1 MDWGGLWLPGTS
13 FLHKAGEDWH
23 TVTETQSIQSNG
35 FYETVYLYSKISL
48 ETRVFQ
54 SFVICSCKR
63 PHAESSFLSSLLA
76 LKGCSGSGDAQS
88 PSLHSSG
95 VLSDPEKKHIFTPRF
110 CGNSLAIL
118 RHRTTKRPLGIQ
130 KTQNSCSSKIQ
141 DPWAFQIMLRKKMY
155 WTSSQE
161 CWFPVSSLPLF
172 PLGPQTRQL
181 PLSPFSYLNNRQ

>member
-1 MDWGGLWLPGTS
+1 M
-13 FLHKAGEDWH
+13 
-23 TVTETQSIQSNG
+23 
-35 FYETVYLYSKISL
+35 
-48 ETRVFQ
+48 
-54 SFVICSCKR
+54 ICSCKR
-63 PHAESSFLSSLLA
+63 PHTESSFLSSLLA

-88 PSLHSSG
+88 PSLHTSG
-95 VLSDPEKKHIFTPRF
+95 VLSDPREETHLHAQVGYYSQSEF

-118 RHRTTKRPLGIQ
+118 RYRTMRRPLGIQ
-130 KTQNSCSSKIQ
+130 KTQNYCSSKIQ
-141 DPWAFQIMLRKKMY
+141 DPWAFQIRLRKKMY